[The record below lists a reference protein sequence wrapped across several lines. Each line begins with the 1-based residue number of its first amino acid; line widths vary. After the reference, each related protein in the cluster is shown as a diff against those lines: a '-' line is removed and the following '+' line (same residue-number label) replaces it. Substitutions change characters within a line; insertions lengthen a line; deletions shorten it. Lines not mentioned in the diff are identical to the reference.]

1 MSGAPLDYTACRT
14 SPLRRTAAYLNR
26 KDLPVPDL
34 NIAII
39 LGSTRP
45 GRNGEAVADWVLEK
59 AATRADARYELVDLA
74 DYPLPHMDEPIPPS
88 VGQYTGEHTKAWAR
102 KIGSYDGF
110 IFVTPEYNHSTSG
123 VLKNAIDYLYA
134 EWNNKAAAF
143 VSYGSVGG
151 ARAIEHLRGICSEL
165 QIAHVRQQLSFS
177 MFTDFENFSTFA
189 PGPQHDQ
196 AALTLFDQLESWT
209 DAMKT
214 VRG

>member
-1 MSGAPLDYTACRT
+1 M
-14 SPLRRTAAYLNR
+14 
-26 KDLPVPDL
+26 PDL

-45 GRNGEAVADWVLEK
+45 GRNGKAVADWVAEQ
-59 AATRADARYELVDLA
+59 AAARTSARYELVDLV
-74 DYPLPHMDEPIPPS
+74 DHQLPHIDEPLPPTM
-88 VGQYTGEHTKAWAR
+88 GQYAGDHTKAWAA

-143 VSYGSVGG
+143 VSYGSLGG
-151 ARAIEHLRGICSEL
+151 ARAIEHLRAIMSEL
-165 QIAHVRQQLSFS
+165 QVAHVRQQLSFS

-189 PGPQHDQ
+189 PGPQHTES
-196 AALTLFDQLESWT
+196 AVVLFDQLESWAG
-209 DAMKT
+209 AMKT
-214 VRG
+214 VREASSDALDPVSA